1 MPSPVWPCPIWFI
14 DLTFHVPMQYC
25 SLQHQTLLPS
35 PVTSTTGC
43 CFCFGSISSFFLE
56 LFLHCSSVAYW
67 APADLG
73 GSSFSVLSFCLF
85 ILFMGFSRQEYW
97 SVFAIPFSCGPR
109 FVHCIVPVLLFSSV
123 SLHIKFSTYYFFLP
137 TLCSLYIWQAFLQ
150 GNEHTLPEI
159 PDPSFMP
166 LFCLHHPYLLLFK
179 ARAVSPVDPAF
190 PPYLLSFQACF
201 SIIHQTFWSPSQIQF
216 LFLLSSPTAGKYLLR
231 SAKTLYTDDIAVLLV
246 IVIKVNH
253 LNIYHRGLIK
263 LP

>member
-1 MPSPVWPCPIWFI
+1 MSGAERVLYVWPDQWIVKKWRYPLNLDFISISVFSPFSPQKLIHSLGLYWTFTKSHFCSSFIHLLLADPSPPPTPPTLCASVFMLFLI
-14 DLTFHVPMQYC
+14 LNEGQY
-25 SLQHQTLLPS
+25 S
-35 PVTSTTGC
+35 V
-43 CFCFGSISSFFLE
+43 CFCLPDCYHD
-56 LFLHCSSVAYW
+56 HCK
-67 APADLG
+67 
-73 GSSFSVLSFCLF
+73 FESVL
-85 ILFMGFSRQEYW
+85 
-97 SVFAIPFSCGPR
+97 
-109 FVHCIVPVLLFSSV
+109 
-123 SLHIKFSTYYFFLP
+123 KFSTYYFFLP